1 MRRFLPFIAVL
12 ALLLLPAL
20 AQAAPVEFPLVPC
33 GSTGQEE
40 CTPCHL
46 FEAFS
51 RIINLVLFGITGP
64 IAAFMIVLAGGM
76 MLLGGAAG
84 TYSRGKTML
93 SNTLMGVTIILLS
106 WAATN
111 FLIKSISE
119 GSGDDAWYQ
128 FSCPAFLEEE
138 EEGELGPAAPSRGS
152 AQRPAAELTEE
163 NRKLCT
169 DRAGLAGAYKTNTNP
184 NAEAPS
190 LTALMSCIER
200 DPVVQALMDR
210 GQRFT
215 YERSNP
221 ICNLTRGYP
230 VCGRCAHGANSCHY
244 GGKTGTQ
251 GAMGVDYNAK
261 PGTSVTYVIATRVI
275 ATSDSSLCKPNPGE
289 GQKCR
294 SAVGEAGLFDEIYR
308 AAKKNGC
315 LGQIGLLNYEG
326 NHTHVSTKDCDVD
339 ARDGVRG
346 RSIPD

>member
-12 ALLLLPAL
+12 VLLLAPMA

-33 GSTGQEE
+33 GSVDQEP

-46 FEAFS
+46 FEGLS

-64 IAAFMIVLAGGM
+64 IAAFMVVLAGGM

-93 SNTLMGVTIILLS
+93 TNTLMGVTIILLS
-106 WAATN
+106 WAGTN

-119 GSGDDAWYQ
+119 GSGDDTWYQ
-128 FSCPAFLEEE
+128 FSCPAFLED
-138 EEGELGPAAPSRGS
+138 EGDIDLGAAAPSRGS
-152 AQRPAAELTEE
+152 AQQPAAVLVEE
-163 NRKLCT
+163 HRKLCT
-169 DRAGLAGAYKTNTNP
+169 DRASISGAYKTNTNP

-200 DPVVQALMDR
+200 DPIVQALMDR
-210 GQRFT
+210 NQRYT
-215 YERSNP
+215 YERDNP

-230 VCGRCAHGANSCHY
+230 VCGRCAHGRNSCHY

-261 PGTSVTYVIATRVI
+261 PGTSVMYVIETRVI
-275 ATSDSSLCKPNPGE
+275 TTSASEPCKSNPA
-289 GQKCR
+289 KCR
-294 SAVGEAGLFDEIYR
+294 TVGGEEGLFDEIYR
-308 AAKKNGC
+308 AANKNGC
-315 LGQIGLLNYEG
+315 FGQIGLLNYEG
-326 NHTHVSTKDCDVD
+326 DHTHVSTRDCDMD

-346 RSIPD
+346 RRIPK